1 MEMSQITKTITK
13 IKVSPEEMQLYKEA
27 EIDGIIQTFAT
38 QVAERADALSVWAKN
53 AKAQS
58 AWIYMANKDVYYI
71 PQIVGVMPNLE
82 NFDATAQNCADL
94 HFKAPSD
101 MIFSGF
107 DGDFPTIEEAKRS
120 FGNQNVYCRDGKHI
134 QVKGV
139 PRDGATV
146 KHRNVF
152 ACFNVYR
159 GGETK
164 IYGEGRSADNGWNIP
179 IFRFNGED
187 SPPVSLGQAILYWL
201 RYDLRP
207 EEFKANEYTGKSFDF
222 LRACEAYLAVEG
234 DVLRLDAE
242 KMLEAIHAGVEL
254 PFLPNGTAGILSATT
269 LSASEELRKTFKE
282 ALLHADERAIALD
295 PYDEKLLTDPNRGHW
310 DLWGRD
316 GDAEEDALFLE
327 LGEGFTARNPAADV
341 SDGIVAIDFGT
352 KSTVVVYETDEQQ
365 ILPLQVGSGSYTKGT
380 QARNYE
386 NPTVLQFISLDDF
399 LAAYG
404 AHEGRPATSWDDLTV
419 SHNAFQNLK
428 DASSDRHGT
437 FFDGLKQ
444 WCGTSGQRLKL
455 QDAKGKIWEL
465 PAFMEL
471 EADEMDPLEIYAY
484 YLGRYIN
491 HMTRGKI
498 FLHYVMSFPVTYEH
512 RIRERMGRSIRKGLK
527 KSFPMALLSDEAQM
541 KAFQLREVASEP
553 AAYAITAL
561 DEYCF
566 DPEGE
571 EQLYY
576 AVFDFGGGTTDFDF
590 GMYRESEEDRYD
602 YDLIHFGENGDRTLG
617 GENLLR
623 LLAFEVFRANKDYL
637 LHPDGTDQVGAG
649 GAHIPFAMA
658 PDAELFVGHE
668 SLLKNSREAQ
678 QNMRNLMEK
687 LRPVWEAADGEEAQQ
702 IVSSGQIQLTLYREN
717 GEKKTD
723 ANLKLKI
730 GETVVDL
737 NGILRNRI
745 EQGIQ
750 RFFTAL
756 AEAFDKSAGSDSRIS
771 ALSDVKEISVFL
783 AGNSSRSPLVRE
795 LFDSY
800 LGVAEEDSEAD
811 EATKE
816 DDVAAKK
823 PDIPSPA
830 RTLLKF
836 GDEQAMPTFRI
847 YPPLGTAEA
856 DEIRKALLG
865 GEEDKREPMK
875 RPTGKSGVAYG
886 LLKCRDGGNVRVE
899 TITPDGARVPFQYY
913 IGRRKKGKFRLVI
926 DRNAKLKT
934 WYKFIDAG
942 GAFDILYTDRPEAA
956 SGDAPMTIAK
966 QKHIAIEHPDKNAFV
981 YIRPA
986 ESRVIEYMIARDESE
1001 LAAGGGEKCD
1011 PIRIE
1016 LE

>member
-1 MEMSQITKTITK
+1 MKMSQITKTITK

-27 EIDGIIQTFAT
+27 EIDSIIQTFAA

-53 AKAQS
+53 AKADSQQT
-58 AWIYMANKDVYYI
+58 YMVNKDVYYI

-82 NFDATAQNCADL
+82 NINVTYHRCSDANFQKPNDKYMKFA
-94 HFKAPSD
+94 
-101 MIFSGF
+101 GF
-107 DGDFPTIEEAKRS
+107 AGDFPTPHEAVGC
-120 FGNQNVYCRDGKHI
+120 FPGGGYI
-134 QVKGV
+134 QLKGAYREGV
-139 PRDGATV
+139 TV
-146 KHRNVF
+146 KYRNSF
-152 ACFNVYR
+152 ACYNRYQS
-159 GGETK
+159 GEIK
-164 IYGEGRSADNGWNIP
+164 KYGDGSSSHNGWNIP

-207 EEFKANEYTGKSFDF
+207 EAFKANEYTGISFDF
-222 LRACEAYLAVEG
+222 LRSCEAYLAVAG
-234 DVLRLDAE
+234 DALRLDAE
-242 KMLEAIHAGVEL
+242 KFREAIHAGVEL
-254 PFLPNGTAGILSATT
+254 PFLPDGTAGILSVTT
-269 LSASEELRKTFKE
+269 LSASEELKKSFKDV
-282 ALLHADERAIALD
+282 LLHADEHAIALD

-637 LHPDGTDQVGAG
+637 LHPDGTEQAGAG

-687 LRPVWEAADGEEAQQ
+687 LRPVWESPDGEEAQQ

-723 ANLKLKI
+723 ANLKLQI
-730 GETVVDL
+730 GEMAVDL
-737 NGILRNRI
+737 TGILRNRI
-745 EQGIQ
+745 EQGIR

-756 AEAFDKSAGSDSRIS
+756 AEAFDKSAGSDSRIT

-783 AGNSSRSPLVRE
+783 AGNSSRSSLVRE

-800 LGVAEEDSEAD
+800 LGVAEEETEAD
-811 EATKE
+811 EGAKE

-823 PDIPSPA
+823 PDVPSPA

-836 GDEQAMPTFRI
+836 GDAQAMPTFRI

-913 IGRRKKGKFRLVI
+913 IGRRKKGKFRLII
-926 DRNAKLKT
+926 DRNAKMKT